1 MFDKYLNNRLIV
13 LYIIPLTLGAVTVF
27 SFQPFNFTI
36 INFLVLPIFFY
47 LIHYINKKSKGI
59 YRKKPYRKN
68 FFIFGTSFGFGFY
81 LSGIYWINNSLTF
94 DESFKILIPFG
105 LIVLPLFLSLFF
117 SIITLLIG
125 PYINLNF
132 RSLFFFFSRNS
143 SF

>member
-27 SFQPFNFTI
+27 SFQPFNLTI
-36 INFLVLPIFFY
+36 INFFVLPIFFY

-94 DESFKILIPFG
+94 DESFKILIPLG

-132 RSLFFFFSRNS
+132 RSLFFF
-143 SF
+143 